1 MKLYNAITF
10 FHFSKNRAP
19 MKHRGISNK
28 IHFENWARSQ
38 GALYINYYD
47 KLTKKFQE
55 RKWIQ

>member
-10 FHFSKNRAP
+10 FHFSKNREP